1 MASFKKS
8 KRSDNK
14 RCLFRSNE
22 RYFYRE
28 FDSIFLPRSSP
39 KYSRTTIRAYFLLY
53 FRHEAYYA
61 RWSSHNWSLGR
72 VCGHG
77 HFSSQGTR
85 KLTPL
90 VSQAH
95 VSKKTV
101 VIVRFFLRRD
111 LGTPVGSI
119 SLLSMYV
126 LVMFVENNQI
136 LPWHSFWFGWSVGNC
151 ILYRFQ
157 DVYRSWLPVELKHEI
172 VFPAALIKHHYSRGQ
187 KVKHGDILIYETDH
201 HYLRRIPHRRN
212 KWFTDKF
219 DKKNLWS

>member
-1 MASFKKS
+1 MIIPQ
-8 KRSDNK
+8 
-14 RCLFRSNE
+14 LE
-22 RYFYRE
+22 
-28 FDSIFLPRSSP
+28 LGPRLCVHS
-39 KYSRTTIRAYFLLY
+39 
-53 FRHEAYYA
+53 
-61 RWSSHNWSLGR
+61 
-72 VCGHG
+72 

-212 KWFTDKF
+212 KRFTDKV
-219 DKKNLWS
+219 DKKIFDLKKENKIPSNPPDWSATEEKTGRKRFVRWSSKPFAS

>member
-1 MASFKKS
+1 MH
-8 KRSDNK
+8 
-14 RCLFRSNE
+14 FRSNV

-53 FRHEAYYA
+53 FRHEAYYT

-72 VCGHG
+72 VCVYMVTLVVKEQENWPHWCP
-77 HFSSQGTR
+77 
-85 KLTPL
+85 KLTSREIEDSCNRTLFLETWPWDTCGVNFL
-90 VSQAH
+90 VVH
-95 VSKKTV
+95 V
-101 VIVRFFLRRD
+101 RAR
-111 LGTPVGSI
+111 
-119 SLLSMYV
+119 YV
-126 LVMFVENNQI
+126 CGNNQI

-212 KWFTDKF
+212 KRFTDKEEQNP
-219 DKKNLWS
+219 K